1 MPTGRRPQQVADLLR
16 AELASVIQSSARDP
30 RIGFVTLTE
39 VRLSADL
46 KSARV
51 YVSVLGDEAREEE
64 ALAALKRAAGF
75 LRRELAE
82 RVSLRQ
88 MPTLTFQPDPSLRQ
102 GARIDSHLSIVSVG
116 EATRADER
124 SLRIPLI
131 LGDGEGGTSSLI
143 LTIRLDPLMD
153 GDSD

>member
-1 MPTGRRPQQVADLLR
+1 MPAGRRHHQVADLLR
-16 AELASVIQSSARDP
+16 AELASLIQRSARDP

-75 LRRELAE
+75 LRRDARIKE
-82 RVSLRQ
+82 RKKPGLK
-88 MPTLTFQPDPSLRQ
+88 
-102 GARIDSHLSIVSVG
+102 GAR
-116 EATRADER
+116 RAPQFSKR
-124 SLRIPLI
+124 
-131 LGDGEGGTSSLI
+131 
-143 LTIRLDPLMD
+143 
-153 GDSD
+153 